1 MDLEEIIDVVR
12 KKEEKLLSGKN
23 NNVVRKKKIVVARK
37 KQQCCRECCSRNVD
51 GHKCLPCPCPSEI
64 ASRRLANPFFSASFI
79 KSAVGSAPVERTKMI
94 GVAQLLSSKLM
105 LSKKNN
111 CCPEK
116 KK

>member
-1 MDLEEIIDVVR
+1 M
-12 KKEEKLLSGKN
+12 LSG
-23 NNVVRKKKIVVARK
+23 RKKKIVVARK

-94 GVAQLLSSKLM
+94 GVAQLLSSKL
-105 LSKKNN
+105 
-111 CCPEK
+111 
-116 KK
+116 